1 MILYGERNPA
11 PNPRRV
17 RIFVAE
23 KGIDLPE
30 TRVRMQAREHKSD
43 EHKARNS
50 LGQLPTLVLDDGT
63 AISESVA
70 ICRYLESLYPE
81 PALFGRTA
89 VEQALVEM
97 WIRRIEFQLM
107 TPVGMFWRH
116 AHPLT
121 AALLTQF
128 NEFGE
133 SNREL
138 YARSCSWLN
147 KELEAG
153 GPFLAGEAYSM
164 ADICALTTIDFAT
177 FTGLE
182 IPETAGALRDWHAR
196 VSARPSAGANA

>member
-30 TRVRMQAREHKSD
+30 TRVKMQAREHKSD

-138 YARSCSWLN
+138 YARSCGWLS

-153 GPFLAGEAYSM
+153 GPFIAGEAYSM
-164 ADICALTTIDFAT
+164 ADICALTTIDFAS

-182 IPETAGALRDWHAR
+182 IPETAGALRDWHAG

>member
-17 RIFVAE
+17 RIFIAE

-30 TRVRMQAREHKSD
+30 TRVDMRKGEHKSP

-63 AISESVA
+63 AISETVA
-70 ICRYLESLYPE
+70 ICRYLESLHPE
-81 PALFGRTA
+81 PSLFGRTGL
-89 VEQALVEM
+89 EQAQIEM
-97 WIRRIEFQLM
+97 WIRRVEFQLM

-121 AALLTQF
+121 AALLKQYT
-128 NEFGE
+128 EFGE
-133 SNREL
+133 SNREA
-138 YARSCSWLN
+138 YARTTAWLDR
-147 KELEAG
+147 ELSDGRPFIAG
-153 GPFLAGEAYSM
+153 DAYSM
-164 ADICALTTIDFAT
+164 ADIAALTTIDFAS

-182 IPETAGALRDWHAR
+182 PPETATHLKAWRER
-196 VSARPSAGANA
+196 VSARPSAAA